1 MFNHIIYFIVV
12 LLIFSVSYSG
22 KSPENSF
29 PLTLGMIVLAWAAF
43 ALYCRRVFERIRKE
57 SRESGGS
64 DGRLTARYHRA
75 HGTLSVVAIFIFS
88 LFTLLFNLKYW
99 ILHIPGFRTFSVL
112 QGLLAMA
119 LFFAFLCTIWYFAV
133 PAYREVFGISI
144 SKKAYIISNTRL
156 NLPILFPW
164 VLLSLIYDLLNM
176 TPWGEPAGFFNTM
189 GGQIVFFAVFL
200 TMLMVILPVFIQSWW
215 GCKPLGNTPKGR
227 ELEAF
232 LREKGFRYR
241 SLLIWPL
248 FEGRMMTAGI
258 MGIVARYRYILV
270 TDSLLEI
277 LTGEELKAVLAHEMG
292 HARYRHLLFYVLFL
306 IGYLVLAFGFFDFYF
321 YFLATRPFFIKFL
334 SSGLSDGS
342 NLFYVALSLPMLL
355 SLIIYFRYVMGFFMR
370 NFERQADLY
379 SAKVMG
385 TPEYTISSLEKIALL
400 SGKSRDVP
408 SWHHFSIRQ
417 RVDCL
422 VRSMGEPSLLK
433 RQNRFVTLCFSLFVF
448 FLLVLGY
455 LLNFSPLKQKMT
467 YSALE
472 NVLQEQVSENPA
484 DLGLY
489 ENLAMLY
496 HKMEDYEKAKEV
508 YERILALDPDR
519 PVSLNNLA
527 WLLATS
533 DDPRLRD
540 PKRALVLAKRAVSI
554 ERMPVYL
561 DTLAEAY
568 FANGYRQEAVKTM
581 REALSKAKK
590 NRDYYEKQLRKFLSD
605 RISK

>member
-29 PLTLGMIVLAWAAF
+29 LLTLGMIVLSWAAF

-75 HGTLSVVAIFIFS
+75 HGTLSVLAIFIFS

-119 LFFAFLCTIWYFAV
+119 LFFGFLCTIWYFAV
-133 PAYREVFGISI
+133 PAYRQVFGIRI
-144 SKKAYIISNTRL
+144 SRRSYIVSNTRL

-164 VLLSLIYDLLNM
+164 VLLSLIYDLLSM
-176 TPWGEPAGFFNTM
+176 SPWGQPTGFLNTM
-189 GGQIVFFAVFL
+189 AGQLLFFSVFL
-200 TMLMVILPVFIQSWW
+200 ALLMIILPVFIQSWW
-215 GCKPLGNTPKGR
+215 GCKPLENMPKAR
-227 ELEAF
+227 ELKAF
-232 LREKGFRYR
+232 LWEKGFKYR
-241 SLLIWPL
+241 NLLRWPL

-258 MGIVARYRYILV
+258 MGIVPRYRYIMV
-270 TDSLLEI
+270 TDSLFEV
-277 LTGEELKAVLAHEMG
+277 LTVEELKAVLAHEMG

-306 IGYLVLAFGFFDFYF
+306 IGYLVLAFGFFDFFF
-321 YFLATRPFFIKFL
+321 YFLATRPFFIKFF
-334 SSGLSDGS
+334 SSGHADGS
-342 NLFYVALSLPMLL
+342 NLFYFALSLPMLL

-370 NFERQADLY
+370 HFERQADLY

-400 SGKSRDVP
+400 SGKSRNVP

-422 VRSMGEPSLLK
+422 LHFLRESSLLK
-433 RQNRFVTLCFSLFVF
+433 RQNHFVTLSFSLFVF
-448 FLLVLGY
+448 LLLTIGY
-455 LLNFSPLKQKMT
+455 ILNFSPLKQKMT

-496 HKMEDYEKAKEV
+496 HKMEDYEKAKEI
-508 YERILALDPDR
+508 YEKILKVDPNR

-540 PKRALVLAKRAVSI
+540 TKRALVLAKKAVALEHS
-554 ERMPVYL
+554 PVYL

-568 FANGYRQEAVKTM
+568 YVNGYREEAVQTMKEAFSKT
-581 REALSKAKK
+581 KGNK
-590 NRDYYEKQLRKFLSD
+590 DYYEKQLRKFLSGGND
-605 RISK
+605 K